1 MSRFAGKELRPQEG
15 VSVSCWR
22 PQKSLVRKSRR
33 KNRLLDRKGFDI
45 FVTINIAQVILF
57 VPDLPFESIRFLFQW
72 RIVLAPYPSNA
83 NGIARRVS

>member
-22 PQKSLVRKSRR
+22 PQKNLVRKSRR

-57 VPDLPFESIRFLFQW
+57 VPDLPFESIRFLFLMENRLGSLSVRRQW
-72 RIVLAPYPSNA
+72 NRS
-83 NGIARRVS
+83 